1 MRGVLDA
8 ILCDKVCRVAYG
20 RSVVFSTNKTDH
32 HDITENILL
41 KVALNTITITHL
53 IIIIII
59 IIPVVYFKKFLT
71 FILLVRKY
79 SLNNVNNFVYWQVLC
94 FDLIQ
99 MNMKKLY

>member
-8 ILCDKVCRVAYG
+8 ILCDKVCR
-20 RSVVFSTNKTDH
+20 VVFSTNKTDH

-53 IIIIII
+53 IIIIIIII